1 MPIELAQDQSTSQS
15 LMERNK
21 EICELFKSL
30 LVQHIQDENLFEITI
45 SDDFKILTIVR
56 IEIHVKA
63 VFTFEEDFCI
73 MQVFSNGYKNLKEF
87 IDNEGIV
94 PIVEY
99 EEIPAF
105 EIKYPIHGNFEEE
118 DAIKCVNVIGEA
130 AVNTTSLYPITADW
144 KLTTTAVIG
153 NTCVFFFIND
163 LASSGFTEQ
172 YEVAKESIEKLLGT
186 YNEEEKVLVFYDSV
200 VELIDRKLFEL
211 YFNEEVYAP
220 VML

>member
-21 EICELFKSL
+21 EICELIKSIIPD
-30 LVQHIQDENLFEITI
+30 IQDKNLFEFTI
-45 SDDFKILTIVR
+45 SDDFKILTIVK
-56 IEIHVKA
+56 IEIHVKL
-63 VFTFEEDFCI
+63 VFTFEEDFCN
-73 MQVFSNGYKNLKEF
+73 MRVFSNGYKNLKEF

-118 DAIKCVNVIGEA
+118 DAIKCLKVADEATDNVD
-130 AVNTTSLYPITADW
+130 SLYPITVDW

-172 YEVAKESIEKLLGT
+172 YEVAKESIEKILGT

-200 VELIDRKLFEL
+200 VELIDCKLFEL